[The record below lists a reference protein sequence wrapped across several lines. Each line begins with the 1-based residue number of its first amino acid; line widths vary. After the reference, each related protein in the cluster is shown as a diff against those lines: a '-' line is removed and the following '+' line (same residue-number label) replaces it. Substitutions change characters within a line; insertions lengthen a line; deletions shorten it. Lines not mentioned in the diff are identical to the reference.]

1 MVEFSDI
8 LTAVKPKE
16 RTDEFVILAAMF
28 CLNAHKAPVKTSEIS
43 TLLKLHLSKKHL
55 PKNPVDR
62 LRKSKS
68 YVRPSKPDGKLLN
81 WSLNEAGIE
90 RLRTITKLQL
100 STADKAEEY
109 QSDIGIICALE
120 HPELEAVLHAFGG
133 KEKWNVV
140 GDATHTHVYR
150 ETEIT
155 TDEGQKLRIVA
166 TTSTAMGLTAAA
178 IATTQLILQYKP
190 RLVMMI
196 GIAAGTRAGDKQFG
210 DILVADPSVD
220 YMTGKVVEKDG
231 KRLFQPDPY
240 PLGLIPR
247 IRSLLQKYG
256 YDPKTFKKIRDNWPD
271 KKPDKMNRLHI
282 GPVGAA
288 DQVVDDA
295 TRVVEIQQYWRKLI
309 GVEMETYGVY
319 RAAHEAPEPKPR
331 FVSFKAVCDFAA
343 EKSDSWQAYASYMA
357 ANFAYEFIKCD
368 WSSLWPKKKEE
379 TKND

>member
-1 MVEFSDI
+1 MIEFSDI

-16 RTDEFVILAAMF
+16 RTTEFLVLAAMY
-28 CLNAHKAPVKTSEIS
+28 CLNAHKAPVETSAIS
-43 TLLKLHLSKKHL
+43 SLLKLHLSKKQI
-55 PKNPVDR
+55 PKNPADR
-62 LRKSKS
+62 LRKLKA
-68 YVRPSKPDGKLLN
+68 YAKPSKPNGKLK
-81 WSLNEAGIE
+81 WSLSDAGIE
-90 RLRTITKLQL
+90 KLQNASKL
-100 STADKAEEY
+100 ALKDTTHVEDYE
-109 QSDIGIICALE
+109 SDIAIICALE
-120 HPELEAVLHAFGG
+120 HPEFEAVKKAFGG
-133 KEKWNVV
+133 EEKWKVV

-150 ETEIT
+150 ETEIIT
-155 TDEGQKLRIVA
+155 NDNEKLRIIA

-190 RLVMMI
+190 KLVIMI

-231 KRLFQPDPY
+231 ERLFQPDPY

-256 YDPKTFKKIRDNWPD
+256 SDPKTFEKIRSGWKG

-295 TRVVEIQQYWRKLI
+295 KRVTEIQGYWRKLI

-319 RAAHEAPEPKPR
+319 RASHEAPEPKPR

-357 ANFAYEFIKCD
+357 ASFTYEFIKCD
-368 WSSLWPKKKEE
+368 WSSLWPKKERGERK
-379 TKND
+379 